1 VPDFLRGMEER
12 NWNSQRVQG
21 DNSGRFSFFDGFMEV
36 CKIPFLYR
44 LKKFVFGIKI
54 VTQIYVY
61 PIVFKKIMCDLY
73 QYSRRYKSIVNFQV
87 C

>member
-1 VPDFLRGMEER
+1 
-12 NWNSQRVQG
+12 
-21 DNSGRFSFFDGFMEV
+21 MEV